1 MKTEE
6 KLEETVYEHLAELKK
21 INVFM
26 TITCSEQGVYFRDIL
41 PSTSKYSDNTRG
53 VLGVEASLVW
63 AMQ

>member
-6 KLEETVYEHLAELKK
+6 KLEKTVYEAPGRVKR
-21 INVFM
+21 INVFI
-26 TITCSEQGVYFRDIL
+26 TITCNEQGVYFREIL

-53 VLGVEASLVW
+53 VLGVEVCLVW